1 MFFFQ
6 YVYHSC
12 TICGKPILSG
22 GNFKT
27 HMKNIHGIRDLPN
40 PKLDQTAVT
49 VISVEKD
56 LTTLKDQVNVKSVW

>member
-1 MFFFQ
+1 
-6 YVYHSC
+6 
-12 TICGKPILSG
+12 
-22 GNFKT
+22 
-27 HMKNIHGIRDLPN
+27 MKNIHGTRDHPN

>member
-1 MFFFQ
+1 M
-6 YVYHSC
+6 YHSC
-12 TICGKPILSG
+12 TICGKSILSG